1 MQDLFSGK
9 FEYGIHVY
17 IQLIQQ
23 LQAERNRICEKTIEL
38 VMGSYLNNFQSEL
51 EIKIRSVIVVEIPVV
66 SMKS

>member
-9 FEYGIHVY
+9 FEYGIYVY